1 MYRDTSRF
9 GNIHTFIICTM
20 IYYRISKF
28 YTVSIST
35 HKGSVMGGD
44 KGRVIKG
51 EVAWGNGGRGV
62 DKLP

>member
-9 GNIHTFIICTM
+9 GNIHTFKICTM
-20 IYYRISKF
+20 IYYRICKF
-28 YTVSIST
+28 TVIIST

-44 KGRVIKG
+44 RRRVIKG
-51 EVAWGNGGRGV
+51 GSCKGRGGGF